1 MPKIANTRIAL
12 NIEIIGAITSFLSYY
27 SFSKF
32 SIDTCIVIFFIIV
45 EKNDIIQIL
54 TSSASYITFIN
65 YIDFAEYIT
74 FIE

>member
-45 EKNDIIQIL
+45 EKNDII
-54 TSSASYITFIN
+54 
-65 YIDFAEYIT
+65 
-74 FIE
+74 